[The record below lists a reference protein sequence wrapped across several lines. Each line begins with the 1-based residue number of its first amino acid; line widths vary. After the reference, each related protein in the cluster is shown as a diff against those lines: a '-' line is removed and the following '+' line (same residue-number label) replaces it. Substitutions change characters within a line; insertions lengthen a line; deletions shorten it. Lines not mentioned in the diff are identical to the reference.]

1 MCKDPVVNILFMI
14 TCILWF
20 TYGDKENQEAFVK
33 HFDEQLSLYKSIVAV
48 NLAELVGKEKAISDA
63 YLNAILD
70 YNCKDV
76 TYILV
81 DRKGMI
87 CDQNGVFRIN
97 CVDCLDRTNVVQTAI
112 ARICR
117 KLGIL
122 PPDENLPG
130 DYTRTGS
137 RKLTGLMK
145 DGVNSANRYYLR
157 FKDNYRQAAIDLTL
171 GQPVTHELIMTSS
184 KIDQQEEDLNELLE
198 KEENLKMLIE
208 DCKTMIIVEP
218 EQCLGGW
225 SLIDADPVTGDPDR
239 QDMDTILLL
248 SQRSVYVAWYDDE
261 EEEFVQYQ
269 RIFLEDIEKIEIVI
283 AIKNMEEA
291 RESLKAIYQGFAAAR
306 EILSLQLELD
316 NRQKLDRKK
325 TRPHP
330 EIQDIHKQQQENSLA
345 GLHVPRDVSMSDL
358 GKLKVSGRE
367 SPGQRSTKSSPGSAS
382 PGIMESPKSSPKS
395 QRKRNLFS
403 AFDMTN
409 IKKNINSGLKN
420 ISVPK
425 IELQNM
431 DLMRRVKSLKSKK
444 EVERSKFHL
453 SAEDLTDT
461 DSLESV
467 QSEEIEERNKH
478 SQAEK
483 RYSKDDIDV
492 TAIKSMKN
500 HINLDIEK
508 GKVSVTIT
516 KHSDD
521 DDLKMPDTTT
531 KHSSDA
537 DLGIL
542 SESGESLEDKAD
554 EDKMEMVSSTESP
567 IKTENHFVVPKIKY
581 LGSKNRKTQRILE
594 TTEQMVLERL
604 GTRELH
610 TQIIFFNSVRNVL
623 QFLFIFVCYCV
634 YGYVLISTYCRI
646 TDIPGVKIKIAQ
658 FCRFKKMPG
667 DNFKTGLVHQKNFAT
682 ILFCVSTFI
691 LKVKVVLHNVLFT
704 DIL

>member
-1 MCKDPVVNILFMI
+1 M
-14 TCILWF
+14 
-20 TYGDKENQEAFVK
+20 
-33 HFDEQLSLYKSIVAV
+33 YKSIVAV

-70 YNCKDV
+70 YNCKD
-76 TYILV
+76 T
-81 DRKGMI
+81 
-87 CDQNGVFRIN
+87 GVFRIN

-112 ARICR
+112 ARIVMETQCR

-184 KIDQQEEDLNELLE
+184 KIDQQEEEDLNELLE

-269 RIFLEDIEKIEIVI
+269 RIFLEDIEKIEIGAEPAIFKSKFVCLRLHYRHYAEEGFFHTFRNPSTRLFNNIVI

-358 GKLKVSGRE
+358 GKLKVTGRE

-492 TAIKSMKN
+492 TAIKSMEN

-521 DDLKMPDTTT
+521 DDLKMSDTTT

-581 LGSKNRKTQRILE
+581 LGSKNQLPIF
-594 TTEQMVLERL
+594 L
-604 GTRELH
+604 GLKLKLRNFVDLKKCQE
-610 TQIIFFNSVRNVL
+610 IIFIYFHFKSESSVTQCPFYRHS
-623 QFLFIFVCYCV
+623 
-634 YGYVLISTYCRI
+634 LIYYN
-646 TDIPGVKIKIAQ
+646 Q
-658 FCRFKKMPG
+658 
-667 DNFKTGLVHQKNFAT
+667 
-682 ILFCVSTFI
+682 
-691 LKVKVVLHNVLFT
+691 
-704 DIL
+704 